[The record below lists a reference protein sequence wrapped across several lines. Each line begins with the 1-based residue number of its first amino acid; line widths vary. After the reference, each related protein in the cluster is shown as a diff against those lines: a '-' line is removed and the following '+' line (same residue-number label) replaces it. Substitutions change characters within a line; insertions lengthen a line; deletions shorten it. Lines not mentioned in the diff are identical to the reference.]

1 MNLESLMRSK
11 RVPTLLVQKPTLSDY
26 WDIPLSGLHHE
37 QIRQSVSLFRSKQK
51 ERGGDRS
58 HDSLKNSK
66 LLDNAAVALG
76 AKSYK
81 QWLNEVEPVLEAFI
95 EQYDLRQPADLID
108 WKDAP
113 FGASLSA
120 RQIADRLF
128 NSGHKTPKRIFT
140 GVGNLMF
147 AAKGYGRADLFPVA
161 ARMTGEENFAFLPS
175 TEQFLF
181 ATSHYDQVVLRADR
195 ITGWHSEAPDY
206 LDLTAQNLLLKSF
219 AVELS
224 CAINLLGDSL
234 IDPMLLPAELA
245 LYNARQYEI
254 EESLLLFKL
263 FRDEIDR
270 TDAGWVDV
278 LPFNGN
284 IVFLRA
290 SDGRFDWVVRDQR
303 EAPFS
308 RNDLFPI
315 FRSDEL
321 PEALDGKSVKAHLH
335 YQKEIWLEQI
345 KHVAKQHHYNSGGT
359 NGDYPGED
367 KCVERYLAETANHK
381 PSKQIR
387 AERNFQF
394 VAHALDDKCLMVSD
408 LISIADFQEFLNAEW
423 DSVREQK
430 IASIKRRWPS
440 VRDWPSLPLM
450 NAGDPANLPVC
461 LTWYDAIAYCKYL
474 EKKEGL
480 PVRLLTIDEWQAIA
494 PSRETIEALGP
505 IARAH
510 AVEAVDFEGKVLVPP
525 TYGIEYIT
533 RFKNDLCWVRNDEGL
548 EFLSSLTFGE
558 WLGDYRGEAPDNVW
572 APVACTASGIA
583 LGRGPLE
590 REFFEA
596 WYIGKNNHLKVGFRV
611 CYVAELSS

>member
-11 RVPTLLVQKPTLSDY
+11 RVPTLLVQKPGIDSPEF
-26 WDIPLSGLHHE
+26 WDIELFGLHPE
-37 QIRQSVSLFRSKQK
+37 QIRASVSEFRAQRQK
-51 ERGGDRS
+51 AGEKLS
-58 HDSLKNSK
+58 QPSLKNSD
-66 LLDNAAVALG
+66 LLDNVAIALG
-76 AKSYK
+76 VRSHK
-81 QWLNEVEPVLEAFI
+81 QWLHEVLPALEAFI
-95 EQYDLRQPADLID
+95 KQHDLREPADLIA

-120 RQIADRLF
+120 RQIADRFF
-128 NSGHKTPKRIFT
+128 NSGYEPPKRLFT

-161 ARMTGEENFAFLPS
+161 ARLTGEQNFAFLPLA
-175 TEQFLF
+175 QQLLF
-181 ATSHYDQVVLRADR
+181 ATSHHDQIVLRANR
-195 ITGWHSEAPDY
+195 ISGWRPETPDY
-206 LDLTAQNLLLKSF
+206 LDMTAQNLVLKSF
-219 AVELS
+219 DVELS

-234 IDPMLLPAELA
+234 IEPALLPPELQ
-245 LYNARQYEI
+245 LYNANQHGI

-263 FRDEIDR
+263 FRDEIAR
-270 TDAGWVDV
+270 SDAGWIDV

-284 IVFLRA
+284 LAFLRA
-290 SDGRFDWVVRDQR
+290 PDGRFDWVVRDQR

-321 PEALDGKSVKAHLH
+321 PEALDGKAMQARLH
-335 YQKEIWLEQI
+335 YQKGIWLDQI
-345 KHVAKQHHYNSGGT
+345 IHEAEHHHYNLGGT
-359 NGDYPGED
+359 VRDYPGQE
-367 KCVERYLAETANHK
+367 KIVERYLADTEGHKRTKQPRAARNLQFTAH
-381 PSKQIR
+381 P
-387 AERNFQF
+387 
-394 VAHALDDKCLMVSD
+394 LDDKCLLVSD
-408 LISIADFQEFLNAEW
+408 LISIAEFQDFLDSEW
-423 DSVREQK
+423 KVL
-430 IASIKRRWPS
+430 
-440 VRDWPSLPLM
+440 RDEKAAMSTRSWPSLPSM
-450 NAGDPANLPVC
+450 NVLDAANLPVC

-494 PSRETIEALGP
+494 PSRETIAALGP
-505 IARAH
+505 FAGAH
-510 AVEAVDFEGKVLVPP
+510 VVEAVDLEGNVLAPP

-533 RFKNDLCWVRNDEGL
+533 RFKNDLCWVRNDQGL

-558 WLGDYRGEAPDNVW
+558 WLGDYQGEAPNNVW

>member
-11 RVPTLLVQKPTLSDY
+11 RVPTLLVQKPSIDVPEF
-26 WDIPLSGLHHE
+26 WDIALIGLHPE
-37 QIRQSVSLFRSKQK
+37 QIRASVSEFRAQRQK
-51 ERGGDRS
+51 AGEKLS
-58 HDSLKNSK
+58 QPSLKNSD
-66 LLDNAAVALG
+66 LLDNVAIALG
-76 AKSYK
+76 ARSHK
-81 QWLNEVEPVLEAFI
+81 QWLREVLPALKSFFEVH
-95 EQYDLRQPADLID
+95 DLRQAADLID

-128 NSGHKTPKRIFT
+128 NSGYELPERLFT

-161 ARMTGEENFAFLPS
+161 ARLTGEQNFAFLPLC
-175 TEQFLF
+175 QQLLF
-181 ATSHYDQVVLRADR
+181 ATSHHDKIVLRANR
-195 ITGWHSEAPDY
+195 ITGWRPETPDY
-206 LDLTAQNLLLKSF
+206 LDMTAQNLVLKSF
-219 AVELS
+219 DFELS
-224 CAINLLGDSL
+224 CFVNLLGDSL
-234 IDPMLLPAELA
+234 IYPIQLQAELQ
-245 LYNARQYEI
+245 LYNANQHET
-254 EESLLLFKL
+254 EESLQLFKL

-278 LPFNGN
+278 IPFNHN
-284 IVFLRA
+284 LVFLRA
-290 SDGRFDWVVRDQR
+290 PDGRFDWVIRDQR

-321 PEALDGKSVKAHLH
+321 PEALDGKAIQARLH
-335 YQKEIWLEQI
+335 YKKGIWLDQFIHEA
-345 KHVAKQHHYNSGGT
+345 KHHHYNQGGT
-359 NGDYPGED
+359 GQDYPGED
-367 KCVERYLAETANHK
+367 KVVERYLAYTEGYKPTKQPKAGRNLQFTAH
-381 PSKQIR
+381 P
-387 AERNFQF
+387 
-394 VAHALDDKCLMVSD
+394 LDDKCLMVSD
-408 LISIADFQEFLNAEW
+408 LISIADFQAFLDAEW
-423 DSVREQK
+423 KLLREEK
-430 IASIKRRWPS
+430 AAMSK
-440 VRDWPSLPLM
+440 RDWPSLPSM
-450 NAGDPANLPVC
+450 NVRDSANLPVC

-510 AVEAVDFEGKVLVPP
+510 VVEAVDLEGNLLAPP

-533 RFKNDLCWVRNDEGL
+533 RFKNDLCWVRNDQGL

-558 WLGDYRGEAPDNVW
+558 WLGDYQGEAPDNVW

>member
-1 MNLESLMRSK
+1 MNLEFLMRSK
-11 RVPTLLVQKPTLSDY
+11 RVPTLLVQKPGIDSPEF
-26 WDIPLSGLHHE
+26 WDIELFGLHPE
-37 QIRQSVSLFRSKQK
+37 QIRASVSEFRAQRQK
-51 ERGGDRS
+51 AGEKLS
-58 HDSLKNSK
+58 QPSLKNSD
-66 LLDNAAVALG
+66 LLDNVAIALG
-76 AKSYK
+76 ARSHK
-81 QWLNEVEPVLEAFI
+81 QWLHDVLPAFDAFI
-95 EQYDLRQPADLID
+95 RQHDLREPADLIA

-120 RQIADRLF
+120 RQIADRFF
-128 NSGHKTPKRIFT
+128 NSGYEPPKRLFT
-140 GVGNLMF
+140 GVDNLMF

-161 ARMTGEENFAFLPS
+161 ARLTGEQDFAFLPLA
-175 TEQFLF
+175 QQLLF
-181 ATSHYDQVVLRADR
+181 ATSQHDQVVMRANR
-195 ITGWHSEAPDY
+195 ISGWRPETPDY
-206 LDLTAQNLLLKSF
+206 LDMTAQNLLLNSF
-219 AVELS
+219 DVELS

-234 IDPMLLPAELA
+234 VEPALLPPELQ
-245 LYNARQYEI
+245 LYKANQHEI

-263 FRDEIDR
+263 FRDEIAR
-270 TDAGWVDV
+270 SEAGWVDI

-284 IVFLRA
+284 LVFLRA
-290 SDGRFDWVVRDQR
+290 PDGRFDWVVRDQR

-321 PEALDGKSVKAHLH
+321 PEALDGKAIQAKLH
-335 YQKEIWLEQI
+335 YKKGIWLDQI
-345 KHVAKQHHYNSGGT
+345 IHEAEHHHYNSGGT
-359 NGDYPGED
+359 VRDYPGQE
-367 KCVERYLAETANHK
+367 KIVERYLADTEGHK
-381 PSKQIR
+381 PTKQPR
-387 AERNFQF
+387 AARNLQF
-394 VAHALDDKCLMVSD
+394 TAHPLDDKCLMVSD
-408 LISIADFQEFLNAEW
+408 LISIAEFQDFLDSEW
-423 DSVREQK
+423 KALRDEKAALS
-430 IASIKRRWPS
+430 KRS
-440 VRDWPSLPLM
+440 WPSLPSM
-450 NAGDPANLPVC
+450 NVLDSANLPVC

-480 PVRLLTIDEWQAIA
+480 PVRLLMIDEWQAIA
-494 PSRETIEALGP
+494 PSRETIAALGP

-510 AVEAVDFEGKVLVPP
+510 VVEAVDLDGNVLAPP

-533 RFKNDLCWVRNDEGL
+533 RFKNDMCWVRNDQGL

-558 WLGDYRGEAPDNVW
+558 WLGDYQGEAPNNVW

>member
-1 MNLESLMRSK
+1 MNLEILMRSK
-11 RVPTLLVQKPTLSDY
+11 RVPTLLVQKPTIPEY

-37 QIRQSVSLFRSKQK
+37 QIRESVSIFRNKQK
-51 ERGGDRS
+51 ERGWDLS
-58 HDSLKNSK
+58 HESLKNSK
-66 LLDNAAVALG
+66 LLDNAAIALG
-76 AKSYK
+76 GKSYK
-81 QWLNEVEPVLEAFI
+81 QWLHEFEPAFKAFI
-95 EQYDLRQPADLID
+95 KQHDLRESENLIA

-128 NSGHKTPKRIFT
+128 NSGYEPPKRLFT

-147 AAKGYGRADLFPVA
+147 AAKGYGRADLFPLA
-161 ARMTGEENFAFLPS
+161 ARLTGEQNFAFLALA
-175 TEQFLF
+175 QQLLF
-181 ATSHYDQVVLRADR
+181 ATSHHDQIVLRANR
-195 ITGWHSEAPDY
+195 ITGWRPETPDY
-206 LDLTAQNLLLKSF
+206 LDMTAQNLVLKSF
-219 AVELS
+219 DVELS
-224 CAINLLGDSL
+224 YALNLLGDSL
-234 IDPMLLPAELA
+234 IDPMKLPAELEP
-245 LYNARQYEI
+245 NCSKKEI
-254 EESLLLFKL
+254 DESRLLLKL

-284 IVFLRA
+284 LIFLRA

-321 PEALDGKSVKAHLH
+321 PQALDGKAIQAKLH
-335 YQKEIWLEQI
+335 YKKGIWLEQI
-345 KHVAKQHHYNSGGT
+345 KHLAKQHHFNFGGT
-359 NGDYPGED
+359 GRDYPGED
-367 KCVERYLAETANHK
+367 KCVERYLADTEGHK
-381 PSKQIR
+381 PTKQPR
-387 AERNFQF
+387 AARNLQF
-394 VAHALDDKCLMVSD
+394 TAHPLDDKCLMVSD
-408 LISIADFQEFLNAEW
+408 LISIGEFQDFLDSEW
-423 DSVREQK
+423 KVL
-430 IASIKRRWPS
+430 
-440 VRDWPSLPLM
+440 RDEKAAKSERNWPSLPSM
-450 NAGDPANLPVC
+450 NVLDSASLPVC

-474 EKKEGL
+474 EKQEGL
-480 PVRLLTIDEWQAIA
+480 PVRLLTIDEWQSIA
-494 PSRETIEALGP
+494 PSRETIAALGP
-505 IARAH
+505 VARAH
-510 AVEAVDFEGKVLVPP
+510 VVEAVDLEGNVLAPP

-533 RFKNDLCWVRNDEGL
+533 RFTNNLCWVRNDQGL

-558 WLGDYRGEAPDNVW
+558 WLGDYQGEAPNNVW